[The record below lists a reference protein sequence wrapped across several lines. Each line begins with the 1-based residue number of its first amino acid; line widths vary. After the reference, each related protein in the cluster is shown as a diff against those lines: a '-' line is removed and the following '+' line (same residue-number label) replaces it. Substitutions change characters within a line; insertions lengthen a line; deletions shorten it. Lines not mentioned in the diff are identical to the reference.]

1 MDAAQKRY
9 ARRANCGRT
18 CVGVRRLAEGKSLL
32 LCQLRSLSMLRKRY
46 FHYIREGK
54 AYVIMKSVINGGDS
68 VLHELMHYKVEGI
81 DRHQNGAEV

>member
-1 MDAAQKRY
+1 
-9 ARRANCGRT
+9 
-18 CVGVRRLAEGKSLL
+18 
-32 LCQLRSLSMLRKRY
+32 MLRKRY

>member
-1 MDAAQKRY
+1 MRVVL
-9 ARRANCGRT
+9 T
-18 CVGVRRLAEGKSLL
+18 VGGHVSVFDVWQREKVLL